1 MRLGRFFSANGDILC
16 SSRKGVTN
24 MKMCI
29 GFWAGIGAGM
39 MAGAVVG
46 MMLPYGRDPMKTQ
59 VGKSIHKLGV
69 AVDHAVDSLVSEMH

>member
-1 MRLGRFFSANGDILC
+1 
-16 SSRKGVTN
+16 

-29 GFWAGIGAGM
+29 GFWAGMGAGIV
-39 MAGAVVG
+39 AGAVAG

-69 AVDHAVDSLVSEMH
+69 AVDHAVDSIVSEMR